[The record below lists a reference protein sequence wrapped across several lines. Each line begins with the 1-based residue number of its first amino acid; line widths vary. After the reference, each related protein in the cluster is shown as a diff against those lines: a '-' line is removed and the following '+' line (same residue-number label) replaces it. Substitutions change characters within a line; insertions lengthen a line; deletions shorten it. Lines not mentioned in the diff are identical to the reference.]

1 MKRFLSLILCVL
13 MVVAI
18 VPMGL
23 FVATAAES
31 DEFQQLMIYEN
42 NFESSS
48 KLVDDE
54 NTVISDATNVVW
66 NNNGVVQLTGSSKS
80 PYKNSTWERTF
91 DISQTQ
97 NGKVKF
103 EVRII
108 ATSNK
113 GNNAVS
119 LNGVNIMSHSGSS
132 AKIVIKAA
140 DGDKTIYSSSDYGQS
155 FEHGSS
161 DSFSY
166 GITKGAG
173 TQDQTRLSIFF
184 SLQKREP
191 LI

>member
-103 EVRII
+103 EVRCPVGRGLREMRRHRPRI
-108 ATSNK
+108 SP
-113 GNNAVS
+113 
-119 LNGVNIMSHSGSS
+119 LPE
-132 AKIVIKAA
+132 
-140 DGDKTIYSSSDYGQS
+140 GDRGDL
-155 FEHGSS
+155 H
-161 DSFSY
+161 
-166 GITKGAG
+166 
-173 TQDQTRLSIFF
+173 
-184 SLQKREP
+184 SLQELRT
-191 LI
+191 